1 MEGAD
6 SVLESKNYVLCA
18 VKFVNPWQATYL
30 RRGVDVITSADGTQT
45 TEVRHAQYVE
55 NDELMNL
62 TTLGF
67 NAAAMNVSLKDAS
80 GKATTCKLQLLFNG
94 NECKISALT
103 EGFTADGSGSFVEKG
118 EKQSMGGKDRNALYL
133 KYTVSSAALGKSV
146 TTTDTLVVRDRGI
159 APEYFTPKDK

>member
-1 MEGAD
+1 MH
-6 SVLESKNYVLCA
+6 SMS
-18 VKFVNPWQATYL
+18 
-30 RRGVDVITSADGTQT
+30 RMTS
-45 TEVRHAQYVE
+45 
-55 NDELMNL
+55 LMNL

-118 EKQSMGGKDRNALYL
+118 EKQSMGGTPQCALSQVYCQFCCLGQVGHHDRHA
-133 KYTVSSAALGKSV
+133 
-146 TTTDTLVVRDRGI
+146 RG
-159 APEYFTPKDK
+159 A